1 MQKNARKASKVFL
14 DSFQKTLFMFLQISH
29 INYILFC
36 MYVTFIIWKSYYE
49 IRRNEIYIA
58 ELSERSNDSNKFAPL
73 IALHDRSIMRAWCEP
88 SWWMKE
94 SEYSKD
100 SDWISPPSKGERLG
114 FTFDPLVSCC
124 SSSFLSLALRQSA
137 NPSFFFC

>member
-1 MQKNARKASKVFL
+1 
-14 DSFQKTLFMFLQISH
+14 
-29 INYILFC
+29 
-36 MYVTFIIWKSYYE
+36 
-49 IRRNEIYIA
+49 
-58 ELSERSNDSNKFAPL
+58 
-73 IALHDRSIMRAWCEP
+73 
-88 SWWMKE
+88 MKE

-124 SSSFLSLALRQSA
+124 SFSFLSLALRQSA